1 MSEGAEA
8 SPPRNSL
15 HQRASTGRW
24 CPRDEG
30 PHGQDT
36 HGLPVV
42 EATRFGAIR
51 GVVPATIREQLLARC
66 GQDQVAA
73 DPIEQL
79 EAELLF
85 ELADGATARTG

>member
-1 MSEGAEA
+1 
-8 SPPRNSL
+8 
-15 HQRASTGRW
+15 
-24 CPRDEG
+24 
-30 PHGQDT
+30 
-36 HGLPVV
+36 VV